1 MLTDPDDLLT
11 QLSSDL
17 GLSDFMDQVH
27 FLLMTSHFIKTYLPL
42 NDIFCHVSL
51 LGYLIMMGRPVKLW
65 M

>member
-27 FLLMTSHFIKTYLPL
+27 FLLMTYLPL
-42 NDIFCHVSL
+42 NDIFCHVSIF
-51 LGYLIMMGRPVKLW
+51 GYLIMMGRPVKLW

>member
-27 FLLMTSHFIKTYLPL
+27 FLLMTYLPL
-42 NDIFCHVSL
+42 NDIFCDVSI